1 MIKFRKK
8 KNYDKLVH
16 DLVESLNYLDEN
28 DSPFMWINVGGNM
41 KKLSKEVRFIKGF
54 QEIKSSKICNKYGVD
69 QSNLCKGNTTRKNEI
84 LVSHELLKSVI
95 LLLVDVYLDP
105 ELEVENERKN
115 SL

>member
-1 MIKFRKK
+1 MKLFRRKK
-8 KNYDKLVH
+8 NNKLIH
-16 DLVESLNYLDEN
+16 DIVESLEYLREHDN
-28 DSPFMWINVGGNM
+28 PFLWINIGGNNM

-84 LVSHELLKSVI
+84 LVSHELLKDLI

>member
-8 KNYDKLVH
+8 KNHDKLIH
-16 DLVESLNYLDEN
+16 EIVESLDYLREN
-28 DSPFMWINVGGNM
+28 DNPFLWINVGGNM

-84 LVSHELLKSVI
+84 LVSHELLKDVI